1 MKTGN
6 NPSRTKRH
14 VLAWVN
20 SGDHT
25 ETMSKQDD
33 TAGIPGTV
41 LDSPSGDGRK
51 PDSVRHS
58 GVGSGHGPGNGSS
71 NRPGGEAA
79 IAVCDHPDC
88 RETGKYRAPRSRQE
102 LHRFYWFCLEHVRE
116 YNAAWNYYA
125 DMDDAAVEAEI
136 RNDIV
141 WQRPTWPLGTRP
153 GASGV
158 PFHDPLN
165 LLGEGATDPRAN
177 REAQVQMQ
185 NLTGEERE
193 ALSVLGLVAPITKAD
208 IKHRYKLLAKT
219 LHPDANGGDKRA
231 EDRLKSVNQAY
242 TALKDSERLT

>member
-1 MKTGN
+1 
-6 NPSRTKRH
+6 
-14 VLAWVN
+14 
-20 SGDHT
+20 
-25 ETMSKQDD
+25 MSKQDD
-33 TAGIPGTV
+33 TAGAPGAV
-41 LDSPSGDGRK
+41 LDGPSGAGRH
-51 PDSVRHS
+51 PESAP
-58 GVGSGHGPGNGSS
+58 GVKNAPGNGATDGTENGLGDNSG
-71 NRPGGEAA
+71 NGQDNNAA
-79 IAVCDHPDC
+79 NDGAVAACDHPDC
-88 RETGKYRAPRSRQE
+88 EKPGEFRAPRSRRE
-102 LHRFYWFCLEHVRE
+102 LTRFYWFCLEHVRE

-136 RNDIV
+136 RKDIV

-158 PFHDPLN
+158 PFHDPLS
-165 LLGEGATDPRAN
+165 LLGEGATDPRAE

-185 NLTGEERE
+185 NLTGAERE

-242 TALKDSERLT
+242 TTLRDSERLT

>member
-14 VLAWVN
+14 VLAWAN

-25 ETMSKQDD
+25 ESMSEQDD
-33 TAGIPGTV
+33 TAGASGTV
-41 LDSPSGDGRK
+41 LDGLSGYGRR
-51 PDSVRHS
+51 PDSVGEF
-58 GVGSGHGPGNGSS
+58 GVGPGNGPD
-71 NRPGGEAA
+71 NRPGGEAE

-88 RETGKYRAPRSRQE
+88 GETGQYRAPRSRQE
-102 LHRFYWFCLEHVRE
+102 LHLFYWFCLEHVRE
-116 YNAAWNYYA
+116 YNAAWDYYA

-136 RNDIV
+136 RKDIV
-141 WQRPTWPLGTRP
+141 WQRPTWPLGTRL
-153 GASGV
+153 GASGA
-158 PFHDPLN
+158 PFHDPLS
-165 LLGEGATDPRAN
+165 LLGEGATDPRAD
-177 REAQVQMQ
+177 REAQVQMK
-185 NLTGEERE
+185 NLTSKEHE

-242 TALKDSERLT
+242 TTLKDSERLT